1 MENKRQSVNVGGAS
15 HTNAFNR
22 LAEQLKDFENQQNNS
37 PSPAPSSGSSGSA
50 LSNSG
55 SLKPKFCINCGAAAT
70 AGKFCAECGTPY
82 PLATT
87 PSLAPVATPVSKV
100 QETDNKRK
108 RMSFHPSSGASNISK
123 ISCAACSNSLGIDS
137 VNALEKQWHKEC
149 FVCQTCKKSLVTEGF
164 KAHEG
169 RPICVEC
176 FNSKFGLKCT
186 GCQKAISAAY
196 VQVKGNP
203 WHSDCFVCNRC
214 KKPFDAGYGEK
225 DGEYL
230 CGNCINFY

>member
-1 MENKRQSVNVGGAS
+1 
-15 HTNAFNR
+15 
-22 LAEQLKDFENQQNNS
+22 
-37 PSPAPSSGSSGSA
+37 
-50 LSNSG
+50 
-55 SLKPKFCINCGAAAT
+55 
-70 AGKFCAECGTPY
+70 
-82 PLATT
+82 
-87 PSLAPVATPVSKV
+87 
-100 QETDNKRK
+100 
-108 RMSFHPSSGASNISK
+108 MSFHPGSSSNVSK
-123 ISCAACSNSLGIDS
+123 ISCAACGNALGIDS

-149 FVCQTCKKSLVTEGF
+149 FVCQTCRKSLVTEGF
-164 KAHEG
+164 KNHEG

-186 GCQKAISAAY
+186 GCHKPILAAY